1 LRYRI
6 HDSYRQLRGGDVV
19 PRSWGNIMRVARLKA
34 RLAAVSVLAMSVAG
48 LSTAVAPTAMA
59 AGCSSG
65 QTSWM
70 TVKQANNVQG
80 VLTSDNWGGGT
91 ACETNA
97 GGTANFTVTQPAANY
112 ASRNV
117 LSYPDINVGCQG
129 GYCST
134 ASGLP
139 AGESSI
145 TPLVTWSTANNP
157 QTGSRFDTGIDSWFA
172 SSGSEGSR
180 PTPTGEVMV
189 LINSS
194 GFSGL
199 GLPSAGIQVSI
210 DGYEWYVTYSPAG
223 SRGWPY
229 TTYALDQG
237 SVVDSISGLDM
248 ANFYADAMA
257 NSNLP
262 AGQYLTDIGAG
273 NEIWANGAGLSTNSL
288 LISGL

>member
-1 LRYRI
+1 
-6 HDSYRQLRGGDVV
+6 
-19 PRSWGNIMRVARLKA
+19 MRVSRLKK
-34 RLAAVSVLAMSVAG
+34 RLTAVSVLAVSAAG
-48 LSTAVAPTAMA
+48 LPAVVAPAAMA
-59 AGCSSG
+59 ASCPAG

-70 TVKQANNVQG
+70 TVKQPNNIQG
-80 VLTSDNWGGGT
+80 VLMSDNWGGGT

-97 GGTANFTVTQPAANY
+97 GGAANFTVTQPAASY
-112 ASRNV
+112 SSRNV
-117 LSYPDINVGCQG
+117 LSYPDIEVGCLG

-139 AGESSI
+139 AAESAI
-145 TPLVTWSTANNP
+145 TPLVTWSTTNSP
-157 QTGSRFDTGIDSWFA
+157 QPGSRFDTGIDSWFA
-172 SSGSEGSR
+172 SSASEGSK
-180 PTPTGEVMV
+180 PAPTGEVMV

-199 GLPSAGIQVSI
+199 GLPSSGTQVSI

-237 SVVDSISGLDM
+237 GVVDSVTDLDL

-257 NSNLP
+257 NGNLP
-262 AGQYLTDIGAG
+262 AGQYLTDVGAG
-273 NEIWANGAGLSTNSL
+273 NEIWANGAGLATTSL
-288 LISGL
+288 QISGL

>member
-1 LRYRI
+1 
-6 HDSYRQLRGGDVV
+6 
-19 PRSWGNIMRVARLKA
+19 MRAAKLKA
-34 RLAAVSVLAMSVAG
+34 RLSAVSVVAMSAAG
-48 LSTAVAPTAMA
+48 LSAAVAPAAMA
-59 AGCSSG
+59 AGCPSG
-65 QTSWM
+65 QTAWM

-80 VLTSDNWGGGT
+80 VLMSDNWGGGT

-97 GGTANFTVTQPAANY
+97 GGTANFTVSQPAASY
-112 ASRNV
+112 SSRNV
-117 LSYPDINVGCQG
+117 LAYPDIEVGCLG

-139 AGESSI
+139 AAESSI
-145 TPLVTWSTANNP
+145 TPLVNWSTTNSP
-157 QTGSRFDTGIDSWFA
+157 QPGSRFDTGIDSWFA
-172 SSGSEGSR
+172 SSASQGAK
-180 PTPTGEVMV
+180 PAPTGEVMV

-199 GLPSAGIQVSI
+199 GLPSSGTQVSI

-229 TTYALDQG
+229 TTYALAQG
-237 SVVDSISGLDM
+237 SVVDSVTDLNM

-257 NSNLP
+257 NGNLP

-273 NEIWANGAGLSTNSL
+273 NEIWAGGVGLGTTSL